1 MMWLIDRCQ
10 NRISA
15 DQYHMTV
22 LSAQVST
29 HRGYVLKFSIDSV
42 ENLSVPTHRGT
53 AGSLRRRPLL
63 KNLSGELAGSH
74 NKQTITL
81 FN

>member
-29 HRGYVLKFSIDSV
+29 HRGYVLKFSI
-42 ENLSVPTHRGT
+42 E
-53 AGSLRRRPLL
+53 
-63 KNLSGELAGSH
+63 SGELVSAQL
-74 NKQTITL
+74 NLNLTL
-81 FN
+81 T